1 MNCYGTMGV
10 PGETMEMVQKARE
23 RVLVVEDEELIRL
36 MLVEVLDDEGFEVFE
51 ASTGDEAAKLIE
63 NPDGFQA
70 VVTDIHMPG
79 ERDGI
84 AVGRHAR
91 RRHPGIPIIYCTGR
105 PDVLSGAETL
115 GHRDVLVRKPYVPS
129 QVVVALRRFLPSTGD
144 AD

>member
-1 MNCYGTMGV
+1 M
-10 PGETMEMVQKARE
+10 ARE
-23 RVLVVEDEELIRL
+23 RVLVVEDQD
-36 MLVEVLDDEGFEVFE
+36 LVRMILAEVLSDEGFQVVE
-51 ASTGDEAAKLIE
+51 ASTGDEAVVLIDC
-63 NPDGFQA
+63 PDGFHA

-91 RRHPGIPIIYCTGR
+91 RRHPTIPVIYCTGR
-105 PDVLSGAETL
+105 PDALSAAGPL

-129 QVVVALRRFLPSTGD
+129 QVVTALRRFLPATGE

>member
-1 MNCYGTMGV
+1 M
-10 PGETMEMVQKARE
+10 AHE
-23 RVLVVEDEELIRL
+23 RVLVVEDQN
-36 MLVEVLDDEGFEVFE
+36 LVRMTLAEVLNDEGFQVVE
-51 ASTGDEAAKLIE
+51 AGTGDEAVMLIDC
-63 NPDGFQA
+63 PDGFHA

-91 RRHPGIPIIYCTGR
+91 RRHPTIPVIYCTGR
-105 PDVLSGAETL
+105 PDALSSAGPL

-129 QVVVALRRFLPSTGD
+129 QVVVALRRFLPATGD